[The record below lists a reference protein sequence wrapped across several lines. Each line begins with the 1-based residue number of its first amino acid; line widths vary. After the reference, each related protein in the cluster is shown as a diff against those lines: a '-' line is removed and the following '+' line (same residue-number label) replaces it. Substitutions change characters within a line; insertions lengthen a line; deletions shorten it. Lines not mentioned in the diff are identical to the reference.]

1 MIRKDPFSIRTIYKH
16 GLLTW
21 EVMLDEGGRAM
32 TIDCRPWGE
41 GRGRW
46 LLAG

>member
-1 MIRKDPFSIRTIYKH
+1 MIREDPFSIRTIYKH

-21 EVMLDEGGRAM
+21 EVMLDEGRESDDDRLQA
-32 TIDCRPWGE
+32 WGE